1 MMKTD
6 ASRAGMALPARVGS
20 SQPRVQSRRE
30 DPAAPRAGVPGTR
43 QSGRADGRA
52 PSDGDAIP
60 ARHVAVVGAGLA
72 GLAAALSL
80 KREGWRVTLV
90 ERSRLLGGKATS
102 FQLGDIEMDSGQH
115 AILGCY
121 SSFLEFVDEL
131 GMRGDLRIQERFDVL
146 MLTDTGRAR
155 LRALRLPA
163 PLHLALPFLRFR
175 ALGIRSRLQV
185 ARALLAA
192 RRPRGG
198 EEGETFAAW
207 LHRHGQGTQAQRVF
221 WEPFLVPALNA
232 PFDRVSA
239 AAGLMV
245 VRTALLG
252 SRDAARIGY
261 ATVPLARFA
270 ERAAERCDQVL
281 LRTPVTGLHVE
292 GGELRGLLTGGCGD
306 RRGRRCPRR
315 PAGAAR
321 PDGGRRG
328 AGGPGPGD
336 VHHPADRRR
345 PPLVRAA
352 HRRRRRWGPA
362 SSHRGSPPLAGAA
375 EPRSAHPAIERSQDP
390 ADVSPYLDFAAMTG
404 SPVQWI
410 FAKGPGYL
418 CCSLSSA
425 GDLISQPEERLVALA
440 DSELRS
446 RLTELG
452 GATLL
457 RGVAVRDPEATF
469 VPAPGL
475 RRPGPATAL
484 ANAVLAGCWT
494 DTGWPATMEGAVR
507 SGRAAA
513 RTLMAALPNQER
525 ATGPG
530 PARTSRVE
538 LGGGS

>member
-1 MMKTD
+1 MKT
-6 ASRAGMALPARVGS
+6 APPV
-20 SQPRVQSRRE
+20 E
-30 DPAAPRAGVPGTR
+30 APRDGVTALE
-43 QSGRADGRA
+43 SV
-52 PSDGDAIP
+52 DAAP

-72 GLAAALSL
+72 GLSAALAL

-90 ERSRLLGGKATS
+90 ERSRLLGGKTTS
-102 FQLGDIEMDSGQH
+102 FQLGGVEMDSGQH

-121 SSFLEFVDEL
+121 TSFLEFVEEL

-146 MLTDTGRAR
+146 MLTETGRAR

-175 ALGIRSRLQV
+175 ALGLRSRLQV

-192 RRPRGG
+192 KRPRSG
-198 EEGETFAAW
+198 EEVETFATW
-207 LHRHGQGTQAQRVF
+207 LHRHGQGTQARRVF

-252 SRDAARIGY
+252 NRDAARIGY

-270 ERAAERCDQVL
+270 ERAAERCDEVL

-292 GGELRGLLTGGCGD
+292 GGELRGLLTGGPEIGVD
-306 RRGRRCPRR
+306 AAVLAIPPERLVRM
-315 PAGAAR
+315 AGVEAL
-321 PDGGRRG
+321 GV
-328 AGGPGPGD
+328 PGLEAFTSQPIVD
-336 VHHPADRRR
+336 VH
-345 PPLVRAA
+345 LWYRAPHA
-352 HRRRRRWGPA
+352 LFGD
-362 SSHRGSPPLAGAA
+362 LDVAA
-375 EPRSAHPAIERSQDP
+375 
-390 ADVSPYLDFAAMTG
+390 VVG

-425 GDLISQPEERLVALA
+425 DDLVSQPEERLVALA

-446 RLTELG
+446 RLPELG

-484 ANAVLAGCWT
+484 ANTVLAGCWT

-507 SGRAAA
+507 SGREAA
-513 RTLMAALPNQER
+513 RTLAAALSRHER
-525 ATGPG
+525 ATSSRPT
-530 PARTSRVE
+530 PARTAQVGD
-538 LGGGS
+538 GGGS

>member
-1 MMKTD
+1 MS
-6 ASRAGMALPARVGS
+6 AV
-20 SQPRVQSRRE
+20 VE
-30 DPAAPRAGVPGTR
+30 ETR
-43 QSGRADGRA
+43 PYGRA
-52 PSDGDAIP
+52 PSTGGAAP
-60 ARHVAVVGAGLA
+60 VRHVAVVGAGLA

-80 KREGWRVTLV
+80 KREGWGVTLV

-102 FQLGDIEMDSGQH
+102 FQLGDVEMDSGQH

-121 SSFLEFVDEL
+121 SSFLEFVEEL

-146 MLTDTGRAR
+146 MLTSTGRAR

-175 ALGIRSRLQV
+175 ALSLRSRLQV

-192 RRPRGG
+192 KRPRRG
-198 EEGETFAAW
+198 EDDETFAAW
-207 LHRHGQGTQAQRVF
+207 LYRHGQGTQAQRVF

-252 SRDAARIGY
+252 NRDAARIGY

-270 ERAAERCDQVL
+270 ERAAERCDEVL

-292 GGELRGLLTGGCGD
+292 GGELRGLLTGGAEIGVD
-306 RRGRRCPRR
+306 AAVLALPPERLVRMSGVEALAVPDL
-315 PAGAAR
+315 GAFTTQ
-321 PDGGRRG
+321 PIV
-328 AGGPGPGD
+328 D
-336 VHHPADRRR
+336 VHLWYGAPHALFAD
-345 PPLVRAA
+345 
-352 HRRRRRWGPA
+352 
-362 SSHRGSPPLAGAA
+362 
-375 EPRSAHPAIERSQDP
+375 
-390 ADVSPYLDFAAMTG
+390 LDFAAMTG

-425 GDLISQPEERLVALA
+425 GDLVSQPEERLVALA

-446 RLTELG
+446 RLPELG

-507 SGRAAA
+507 SGREAA
-513 RTLMAALPNQER
+513 RTLVAALPQQER
-525 ATGPG
+525 AAGPGPG
-530 PARTSRVE
+530 PARIAHVDD
-538 LGGGS
+538 GGGS

>member
-1 MMKTD
+1 M
-6 ASRAGMALPARVGS
+6 
-20 SQPRVQSRRE
+20 
-30 DPAAPRAGVPGTR
+30 
-43 QSGRADGRA
+43 
-52 PSDGDAIP
+52 
-60 ARHVAVVGAGLA
+60 GAGLA
-72 GLAAALSL
+72 GLSAALSL

-102 FQLGDIEMDSGQH
+102 FQLGDVEMDSGQH

-121 SSFLEFVDEL
+121 TSFLAFVEEL
-131 GMRGDLRIQERFDVL
+131 GMGGDLHIQERFDVL
-146 MLTDTGRAR
+146 VLTDTGRAR

-175 ALGIRSRLQV
+175 ALGVRARLQV

-192 RRPRGG
+192 RRRRSG
-198 EEGETFAAW
+198 EDGETFAAW
-207 LHRHGQGTQAQRVF
+207 LRRHGQGTQAQRVF

-252 SRDAARIGY
+252 DRDAARIGY

-270 ERAAERCDQVL
+270 ERAAERCDEVL

-292 GGELRGLLTGGCGD
+292 GGELRGLLTGSAEIGVDAAVLAVPPERLVRVSGIEALAVPD
-306 RRGRRCPRR
+306 L
-315 PAGAAR
+315 GAFTTQ
-321 PDGGRRG
+321 PIV
-328 AGGPGPGD
+328 D
-336 VHHPADRRR
+336 VH
-345 PPLVRAA
+345 L
-352 HRRRRRWGPA
+352 WY
-362 SSHRGSPPLAGAA
+362 GAPQA
-375 EPRSAHPAIERSQDP
+375 LGD
-390 ADVSPYLDFAAMTG
+390 LDFAAMTG

-425 GDLISQPEERLVALA
+425 DDLVSQPEERLVALA

-446 RLTELG
+446 RLPELD

-475 RRPGPATAL
+475 RRPGPSTAL
-484 ANAVLAGCWT
+484 ANTFLAGCWT

-507 SGRAAA
+507 SGREAA
-513 RTLMAALPNQER
+513 RTLVAALPQRER
-525 ATGPG
+525 ATGRG
-530 PARTSRVE
+530 RGSALTAQFGD
-538 LGGGS
+538 GGGS

>member
-1 MMKTD
+1 MTTGTTRTG
-6 ASRAGMALPARVGS
+6 AAPHGRVGS
-20 SQPRVQSRRE
+20 SQARAQSRRE
-30 DPAAPRAGVPGTR
+30 EAAAR

-52 PSDGDAIP
+52 PSTGSAAP
-60 ARHVAVVGAGLA
+60 LRHVAVVGAGLA

-80 KREGWRVTLV
+80 KHAGWRVTVV

-121 SSFLEFVDEL
+121 TSFLELVEEL
-131 GMRGDLRIQERFDVL
+131 GMGGDLRIQERFDVL
-146 MLTDTGRAR
+146 MLTDRDGGRAR

-175 ALGIRSRLQV
+175 ALSLRSRLQV
-185 ARALLAA
+185 ARALFAA
-192 RRPRGG
+192 RRAHS
-198 EEGETFAAW
+198 EEDVETFAAW
-207 LHRHGQGTQAQRVF
+207 LRRHGQGTQAQRVF

-252 SRDAARIGY
+252 NRDAARIGY

-270 ERAAERCDQVL
+270 ERAAERCDEVL
-281 LRTPVTGLHVE
+281 LRTPVTGLRVE
-292 GGELRGLLTGGCGD
+292 GGEIRGLLTGGAEIAVD
-306 RRGRRCPRR
+306 AAVLAVPPERLLRMD
-315 PAGAAR
+315 GAAALGIEGLEAFTTQ
-321 PDGGRRG
+321 PIV
-328 AGGPGPGD
+328 D
-336 VHHPADRRR
+336 VHLWYEAPHPLFGD
-345 PPLVRAA
+345 
-352 HRRRRRWGPA
+352 
-362 SSHRGSPPLAGAA
+362 
-375 EPRSAHPAIERSQDP
+375 
-390 ADVSPYLDFAAMTG
+390 LDFAAVVG
-404 SPVQWI
+404 SPVQWV

-425 GDLISQPEERLVALA
+425 DDLVSMPEERLVALA

-446 RLTELG
+446 RLPELR
-452 GATLL
+452 GATLQ

-484 ANAVLAGCWT
+484 PNAVLAGCWT

-507 SGRAAA
+507 SGRTAA
-513 RTLMAALPNQER
+513 RALVASMATLTVKEGWPTADASAGMGQAGEEV
-525 ATGPG
+525 GH
-530 PARTSRVE
+530 
-538 LGGGS
+538 GGAEVRHE

>member
-1 MMKTD
+1 M
-6 ASRAGMALPARVGS
+6 R
-20 SQPRVQSRRE
+20 
-30 DPAAPRAGVPGTR
+30 AAPPVEAAR
-43 QSGRADGRA
+43 DGA
-52 PSDGDAIP
+52 TALDNVDAAP
-60 ARHVAVVGAGLA
+60 ARHAAVVGAGLA
-72 GLAAALSL
+72 GLSAALAL

-90 ERSRLLGGKATS
+90 ERSRLLGGKTTS
-102 FQLGDIEMDSGQH
+102 FRLGDLEMDSGQH

-121 SSFLEFVDEL
+121 TSFLEFVEEL
-131 GMRGDLRIQERFDVL
+131 GMEGDLRIQERFDVL
-146 MLTDTGRAR
+146 MLTESGRAR

-175 ALGIRSRLQV
+175 ALGLRSRLQV

-192 RRPRGG
+192 KHRRSG
-198 EEGETFAAW
+198 EEEEETFAAW
-207 LHRHGQGTQAQRVF
+207 LQRHGQGTQAQRVF

-239 AAGLMV
+239 ASGLMV

-252 SRDAARIGY
+252 KRDAARIGY

-270 ERAAERCDQVL
+270 ERAAERCDEVL

-292 GGELRGLLTGGCGD
+292 GGRLRGLLTGGAEIGVDAAVLAIPPERLLRMDGVEALEVPDLGAFTTQPIVDVHLWYEAPRAASRAGTPDLTGGD
-306 RRGRRCPRR
+306 SRPPRRGWPSHTRLTRRL
-315 PAGAAR
+315 GAT
-321 PDGGRRG
+321 
-328 AGGPGPGD
+328 
-336 VHHPADRRR
+336 RRR
-345 PPLVRAA
+345 P
-352 HRRRRRWGPA
+352 GE
-362 SSHRGSPPLAGAA
+362 A
-375 EPRSAHPAIERSQDP
+375 ELFGD
-390 ADVSPYLDFAAMTG
+390 LDFAAVVG

-425 GDLISQPEERLVALA
+425 DDLVSQPEERLVALA

-446 RLTELG
+446 RLPELSE
-452 GATLL
+452 ATLL

-507 SGRAAA
+507 SGREAA
-513 RTLMAALPNQER
+513 RTLVAALPNRER
-525 ATGPG
+525 APGTGPS
-530 PARTSRVE
+530 PARTVRSE
-538 LGGGS
+538 HGGGS